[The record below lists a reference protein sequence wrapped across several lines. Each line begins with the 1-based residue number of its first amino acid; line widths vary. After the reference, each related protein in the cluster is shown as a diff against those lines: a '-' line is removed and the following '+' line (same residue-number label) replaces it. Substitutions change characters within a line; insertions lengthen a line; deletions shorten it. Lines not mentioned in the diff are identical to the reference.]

1 MASSSRKVTMAD
13 VARRAGVSPTTVSF
27 VVNDDRRL
35 PSITA
40 ATQERVREAIR
51 ALDYRPNHAARRLR
65 NQRSDTLGFITD
77 EIAAGPYGG
86 GAIRGAASVA
96 WERGHLLAVL
106 HTGGE
111 REWEDASVEMAL
123 DRQLDAIVLGT
134 SWTRPVIVPPGLD
147 RLPTVLL
154 DCYVPDSSYTC
165 VLPDDYGGG
174 KAATV
179 LLLEAG
185 HRRIGFI
192 NGVTTTYAARERERG
207 HRAALAEAGL
217 ALDPAL
223 IRYGTYETDSG
234 QAHATALLDL
244 PEPPT
249 ALFCATDRMA
259 VGAYFAVLARGLS
272 IPHDVSVVGYD
283 DQPGLA
289 EFLTPALTTI
299 QLPHFEMG
307 ATCVTL
313 LLDGAVGDGAVHQV
327 PCLPVVRA
335 SVGPPR
341 SS

>member
-1 MASSSRKVTMAD
+1 MAQV
-13 VARRAGVSPTTVSF
+13 
-27 VVNDDRRL
+27 
-35 PSITA
+35 
-40 ATQERVREAIR
+40 
-51 ALDYRPNHAARRLR
+51 
-65 NQRSDTLGFITD
+65 
-77 EIAAGPYGG
+77 
-86 GAIRGAASVA
+86 
-96 WERGHLLAVL
+96 
-106 HTGGE
+106 
-111 REWEDASVEMAL
+111 
-123 DRQLDAIVLGT
+123 
-134 SWTRPVIVPPGLD
+134 
-147 RLPTVLL
+147 
-154 DCYVPDSSYTC
+154 
-165 VLPDDYGGG
+165 
-174 KAATV
+174 
-179 LLLEAG
+179 
-185 HRRIGFI
+185 
-192 NGVTTTYAARERERG
+192 
-207 HRAALAEAGL
+207 
-217 ALDPAL
+217 
-223 IRYGTYETDSG
+223 G
-234 QAHATALLDL
+234 QGHATALLDL